1 MKTKNK
7 FNNRPY
13 IISVVPTRKRITIP
27 MTVPLADDIELS
39 FSRIRFEHIRLE
51 AAVYEHKTSFL
62 EQILSKPLLVV
73 NVNDPGGQ
81 ISGEEFSEF
90 MRELI
95 ENEQMGDVLA
105 GSGSREIYKRYGF
118 E

>member
-1 MKTKNK
+1 
-7 FNNRPY
+7 
-13 IISVVPTRKRITIP
+13 

-118 E
+118 ESVNKNIWSLFYLSKIKHTFVFHLAGD